1 MMMKARFRMP
11 EEQVDWR
18 ETIDCLL
25 DRAKRPFV
33 PIDKTFVQ
41 MPRGS
46 ARREGPLATFVKN
59 GDLRGL
65 KAYLLIVASAS
76 SADESGEWYTTLPL
90 QAWARAFGCFE
101 RASGQ
106 SAKTA
111 AGKIFAR
118 LEERGLI
125 KRTHDG
131 GKRDVRVR
139 LLAQDGSG
147 EDYRRPTTGFLRLS
161 HEFWK
166 IEDRRTDQSACA
178 GDASR
183 HPRRATALRAALRTN
198 ARMVRMVRGHRGT
211 RIP

>member
-76 SADESGEWYTTLPL
+76 SAEESG
-90 QAWARAFGCFE
+90 
-101 RASGQ
+101 
-106 SAKTA
+106 
-111 AGKIFAR
+111 
-118 LEERGLI
+118 
-125 KRTHDG
+125 
-131 GKRDVRVR
+131 
-139 LLAQDGSG
+139 
-147 EDYRRPTTGFLRLS
+147 
-161 HEFWK
+161 
-166 IEDRRTDQSACA
+166 
-178 GDASR
+178 
-183 HPRRATALRAALRTN
+183 
-198 ARMVRMVRGHRGT
+198 
-211 RIP
+211 